1 LNRPKKAC
9 AGDENNGCGCTGEV
23 TCGKLLSSPPKRL
36 ILCKLNK
43 AIQK

>member
-1 LNRPKKAC
+1 MTAATKRA
-9 AGDENNGCGCTGEV
+9 TGGSCSDISEV
-23 TCGKLLSSPPKRL
+23 TCGKLLSSPPKHL